1 MNEYTRMAVNFL
13 KNVYQEDF
21 VAVAQIITA
30 EADENNNILIEYLD
44 CVEDF
49 IKKLKEKLS
58 SNDDLA

>member
-1 MNEYTRMAVNFL
+1 MNFCSSFNRL
-13 KNVYQEDF
+13 YQEDF